1 MERTAGEA
9 CTPFRSLDAARF
21 RETLGTRWI
30 AFEPIGQVRPTIICT
45 QPRTNLGCLSLSRR
59 VFTVLKKKKKI
70 LRARLFFCVSS
81 LLRKPHQYPTR
92 GHAPHSGRGRNRDRE
107 GDRGGE
113 AR

>member
-45 QPRTNLGCLSLSRR
+45 QPRTNLGCLSLYRHVWR
-59 VFTVLKKKKKI
+59 ATRAGVL
-70 LRARLFFCVSS
+70 R
-81 LLRKPHQYPTR
+81 T
-92 GHAPHSGRGRNRDRE
+92 DRE
-107 GDRGGE
+107 ADTCGPM
-113 AR
+113 

>member
-45 QPRTNLGCLSLSRR
+45 QPRTNLGCLSLYRH
-59 VFTVLKKKKKI
+59 VFTVLKKKKKKRV
-70 LRARLFFCVSS
+70 LCFFLNKLLTQKKSVGMVTLVDLNSTTYAKKSSGPVSD
-81 LLRKPHQYPTR
+81 TC
-92 GHAPHSGRGRNRDRE
+92 A
-107 GDRGGE
+107 
-113 AR
+113 A